1 MALLLCSSNI
11 LNCRPKTKLQLL
23 VVVELVDGNAGSW
36 IQSAQ
41 DKWAKYLV
49 MVSLIIIAMVCDLNG
64 LSDFT
69 LALSVRV

>member
-41 DKWAKYLV
+41 DKWSKYLV
-49 MVSLIIIAMVCDLNG
+49 MVSLISIDLIFN
-64 LSDFT
+64 LN
-69 LALSVRV
+69 